1 MDIIWKIQN
10 CKTMAELDELRKEIA
25 VAGMHGEIPDFPFLK
40 REFLKKK
47 SELEGKK
54 THELNWLK

>member
-1 MDIIWKIQN
+1 MDIFWKIQN

-25 VAGMHGEIPDFPFLK
+25 VAGKYGEIPNFPFLK

-47 SELEGKK
+47 AKLEGK
-54 THELNWLK
+54 